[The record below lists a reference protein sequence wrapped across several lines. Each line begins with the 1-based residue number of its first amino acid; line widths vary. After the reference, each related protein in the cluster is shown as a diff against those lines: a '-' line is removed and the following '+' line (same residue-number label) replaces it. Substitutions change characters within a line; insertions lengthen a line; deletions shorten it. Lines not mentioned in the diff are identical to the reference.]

1 MPNFFLLSS
10 LSTPPASSW
19 SRVFFCWR
27 KVRCDTLITC
37 RMRMACVEFTYT
49 SKLNHSI
56 NVFDELVDL
65 SIYTRIWCLVD
76 ICKTWKLLY
85 MPIEGGDLWR
95 QGRYSFELLTG

>member
-65 SIYTRIWCLVD
+65 SIYSYAVLGG
-76 ICKTWKLLY
+76 Y
-85 MPIEGGDLWR
+85 MQNIETLIHAHRRWR
-95 QGRYSFELLTG
+95 FVEAREV